1 METISTAQNIT
12 DTSAVSAA
20 PVTPAAAVPSAPVKE
35 KVVLAYS
42 GGLDTSVCIK
52 WLQNELGLDVIAML
66 GNVGQEHDGL
76 EKIAAKAEQLGCVA
90 VEVVDMTDE
99 FANTYLTCAIAAN
112 AMYENKYPL
121 LSALSRPLIS
131 QHLVACAHK
140 HGAAYVAHGC
150 TGKGNDQVRFETS
163 IMALDPALK
172 VLAPVREWDL
182 GMRPD
187 EIAYAKKHGVPV
199 TQSIEKPYSIDDNLW
214 GRAIEAG
221 VLEDPWAEPPA
232 DIWTMTVDP
241 LDAPDAPTYVELG
254 FAAGVPTSLNGQDMP
269 LAELVAELN
278 GIAGANGFGRIDMIE
293 NRYVGL
299 KSRECYEVPAGLALI
314 QAHKALEDLC
324 LERDVLHHKLAL
336 EQLWADQ
343 VYNGRWFSPFKE
355 ALDAFMAATQQ
366 QVSGSVKL
374 KFYKGGCVVVG
385 RASEAALYDPALA
398 TYDNDDAFDQKAA
411 KGFIDIQGLS
421 IKTWAAKKAEL
432 AAKSSD
438 GQTIPVNDAAAPH
451 VPFGVVDGSGAEPA
465 PHAQGMAV
473 NY

>member
-1 METISTAQNIT
+1 MTSTVA
-12 DTSAVSAA
+12 TSASTPIATNAPDCASASS
-20 PVTPAAAVPSAPVKE
+20 TVKQ

-52 WLQNELGLDVIAML
+52 WLQHELNLDVIAML

-76 EKIAAKAEQLGCVA
+76 EKIAAKAEMLGCVA
-90 VEVVDMTDE
+90 VEVVDMTEE
-99 FANTYLTCAIAAN
+99 FASEYLTCAIAAN

-131 QHLVACAHK
+131 KHLVACAHK

-163 IMALDPALK
+163 IMALDPALT

-187 EIAYAKKHGVPV
+187 EIAYAKQHGVPV
-199 TQSIEKPYSIDDNLW
+199 AQSIEKPYSIDDNLW

-221 VLEDPWAEPPA
+221 VLENPWAEPPA

-241 LDAPDAPTYVELG
+241 ADAPDAPAYVEIG
-254 FAAGVPTSLNGQDMP
+254 FTAGVPSSLNGEQMP
-269 LAELVAELN
+269 LAELIAKLN
-278 GIAGANGFGRIDMIE
+278 GIAGVCGFGRIDMIE

-343 VYNGRWFSPFKE
+343 VYNGRWFSPLKD
-355 ALDAFMAATQQ
+355 ALDAFMATTQ
-366 QVSGSVKL
+366 GALTGAVKL
-374 KFYKGGCVVVG
+374 KFFKGSCVVVG
-385 RASEAALYDPALA
+385 RKSAEALYDPALA
-398 TYDNDDAFDQKAA
+398 TYDNDEAFDQKAA

-421 IKTWAAKKAEL
+421 IKTWAAKR
-432 AAKSSD
+432 AAH
-438 GQTIPVNDAAAPH
+438 IPQAA
-451 VPFGVVDGSGAEPA
+451 GSQLDVVDGTGAPA
-465 PHAQGMAV
+465 VDPACEEALAQAV

>member
-1 METISTAQNIT
+1 MNNQQS
-12 DTSAVSAA
+12 
-20 PVTPAAAVPSAPVKE
+20 KE

-52 WLQNELGLDVIAML
+52 WLQHEMDLDVIAML

-76 EKIAAKAEQLGCVA
+76 EKVAEKARTLGCVA

-99 FANTYLTCAIAAN
+99 FASDYITCAIAAN

-131 QHLVACAHK
+131 KHLVETAHK
-140 HGAAYVAHGC
+140 YGATCVAHGC

-163 IMALDPALK
+163 ITALDPSLK
-172 VLAPVREWDL
+172 VIAPVREWDL

-187 EIAYAKKHGVPV
+187 EIAYAEKHGVPV
-199 TQSIEKPYSIDDNLW
+199 SQSIEKPYSIDDNLW

-241 LDAPDAPTYVELG
+241 LDAPDVPTYVEVG
-254 FAAGVPTSLNGQDMP
+254 FAAGVPTSLDGEELP
-269 LAELVAELN
+269 LPELIAKLN
-278 GIAGANGFGRIDMIE
+278 VIAGSCGYGRIDMIE

-343 VYNGRWFSPFKE
+343 VYNGRWFSPFKQ
-355 ALDAFMAATQQ
+355 ALDAFMAATQHD
-366 QVSGSVKL
+366 VTGTVRLKL
-374 KFYKGGCVVVG
+374 YKGGCVVAG
-385 RASEAALYDPALA
+385 RKSSCALYDPALA
-398 TYDNDDAFDQKAA
+398 TYENDEAFDQKAA

-421 IKTWAAKKAEL
+421 IKTWAMKG
-432 AAKSSD
+432 AAHMQEGASAPTSFDVLD
-438 GQTIPVNDAAAPH
+438 GTA
-451 VPFGVVDGSGAEPA
+451 GSHTASR
-465 PHAQGMAV
+465 AV
-473 NY
+473 NF

>member
-1 METISTAQNIT
+1 MNAMNN
-12 DTSAVSAA
+12 A
-20 PVTPAAAVPSAPVKE
+20 PAKE

-52 WLQNELGLDVIAML
+52 WLQNEMGLDVIAML

-76 EKIAAKAEQLGCVA
+76 EKVAEKAKMLGCVA
-90 VEVVDMTDE
+90 VEVIDMTDE
-99 FANTYLTCAIAAN
+99 FASDYITCAIAAN

-131 QHLVACAHK
+131 KHLVEVAHK
-140 HGAAYVAHGC
+140 HGATSVAHGC

-163 IMALDPALK
+163 IAALDPSLK
-172 VLAPVREWDL
+172 VIAPVREWDL

-187 EIAYAKKHGVPV
+187 EIAYAQKHGVPV
-199 TQSIEKPYSIDDNLW
+199 AQSIEKPYSIDDNLW

-241 LDAPDAPTYVELG
+241 LEAPDVVTYVEVG
-254 FAAGVPTSLNGQDMP
+254 FTAGVPTSLDGRDLP
-269 LAELVAELN
+269 LAELIAELN
-278 GIAGANGFGRIDMIE
+278 AIAGSCGYGRIDMIE

-343 VYNGRWFSPFKE
+343 VYNGRWFSPFKQ
-355 ALDAFMAATQQ
+355 ALDAFMGATQQ
-366 QVSGSVKL
+366 DLTGAVKL

-385 RASEAALYDPALA
+385 RKSAAALYDPALA
-398 TYDNDDAFDQKAA
+398 TYENDDAFDQKAA

-421 IKTWAAKKAEL
+421 IKTWATKKAEIGGAH
-432 AAKSSD
+432 AAVSPAFD
-438 GQTIPVNDAAAPH
+438 
-451 VPFGVVDGSGAEPA
+451 VVGGSGEAWD
-465 PHAQGMAV
+465 MDRAV

>member
-1 METISTAQNIT
+1 MS
-12 DTSAVSAA
+12 
-20 PVTPAAAVPSAPVKE
+20 KE

-76 EKIAAKAEQLGCVA
+76 EKIADKARSLGCIA

-99 FANTYLTCAIAAN
+99 FADEYLTRAIAAN

-131 QHLVACAHK
+131 AHLVDVAHK
-140 HGAAYVAHGC
+140 YGATCVAHGC

-163 IMALDPALK
+163 IATLDPSLK

-187 EIAYAKKHGVPV
+187 EIAYAKAHGVPV
-199 TQSIEKPYSIDDNLW
+199 AQSIEKPYSIDDNLW

-221 VLEDPWAEPPA
+221 VLEDPWNEPPA

-241 LDAPDAPTYVELG
+241 AFAPDEAAYVEIG
-254 FAAGVPTSLNGQDMP
+254 FNAGVPTSLDGEQ
-269 LAELVAELN
+269 LSVAELVAKLN
-278 GIAGANGFGRIDMIE
+278 AIAGANGYGRIDMIE

-314 QAHKALEDLC
+314 AAHKALEDLC
-324 LERDVLHHKLAL
+324 LERDVLHYKLSL
-336 EQLWADQ
+336 EQTWADQ
-343 VYNGRWFSPFKE
+343 VYNGRWFSPLKE
-355 ALDAFMAATQQ
+355 ALDAFMADTQAALTG
-366 QVSGSVKL
+366 VVKL
-374 KFYKGGCVVVG
+374 KFYKGSCVVVG
-385 RASEAALYDPALA
+385 RKSAAALYDQSLA

-421 IKTWAAKKAEL
+421 LKTWATKKAEV
-432 AAKSSD
+432 ASA
-438 GQTIPVNDAAAPH
+438 TAAAALKLD
-451 VPFGVVDGSGAEPA
+451 VVMGSAEPVLA
-465 PHAQGMAV
+465 DAV

>member
-1 METISTAQNIT
+1 MSKELT
-12 DTSAVSAA
+12 
-20 PVTPAAAVPSAPVKE
+20 KE

-52 WLQNELGLDVIAML
+52 WLQNEMNLDVIAML

-76 EKIAAKAEQLGCVA
+76 EKIAEKAKILGCIA
-90 VEVVDMTDE
+90 VEVVDMVDE
-99 FANTYLTCAIAAN
+99 FASEYLTCAIAAN

-131 QHLVACAHK
+131 AHLVEVAHAY
-140 HGAAYVAHGC
+140 GAAYVAHGC

-163 IMALDPALK
+163 IATLDPSLK
-172 VLAPVREWDL
+172 VIAPVREWDL

-187 EIAYAKKHGVPV
+187 EIAYAEANGVPV
-199 TQSIEKPYSIDDNLW
+199 AQSVEKPYSIDDNLW

-241 LDAPDAPTYVELG
+241 VDAPNAPTYIEVG
-254 FAAGVPTSLNGQDMP
+254 FKAGVPCSLDGVEMP
-269 LAELVAELN
+269 LAQLVSKLN
-278 GIAGANGFGRIDMIE
+278 VIAGENGFGRIDMIE

-324 LERDVLHHKLAL
+324 LERDVLHHKLML

-355 ALDAFMAATQQ
+355 ALDAFMTSTQKQ
-366 QVSGSVKL
+366 LTGEVKL
-374 KFYKGGCVVVG
+374 KFYKGACVVVG
-385 RASEAALYDPALA
+385 RASAAALYDAALA

-421 IKTWAAKKAEL
+421 LKTWAIKKAAL
-432 AAKSSD
+432 D
-438 GQTIPVNDAAAPH
+438 
-451 VPFGVVDGSGAEPA
+451 AEPHGSMFDVVA
-465 PHAQGMAV
+465 GTQPVAFDKVA

>member
-1 METISTAQNIT
+1 MNNQQS
-12 DTSAVSAA
+12 
-20 PVTPAAAVPSAPVKE
+20 KE

-52 WLQNELGLDVIAML
+52 WLQHEMDLDVIAML

-76 EKIAAKAEQLGCVA
+76 EKVVEKARMLGCVA
-90 VEVVDMTDE
+90 VEVVDMTEE
-99 FANTYLTCAIAAN
+99 FASDYITCAIAAN

-131 QHLVACAHK
+131 KHLVETAHK
-140 HGAAYVAHGC
+140 YGATCVAHGC

-163 IMALDPALK
+163 IMALDPSLR
-172 VLAPVREWDL
+172 VIAPVREWDL

-187 EIAYAKKHGVPV
+187 EIAYAEKHGVPV
-199 TQSIEKPYSIDDNLW
+199 SQSIEKPYSIDDNLW

-241 LDAPDAPTYVELG
+241 LDAPDAPTYVEVG
-254 FAAGVPTSLNGQDMP
+254 FAAGVPTSLDGEELP
-269 LAELVAELN
+269 LPELIAKLN
-278 GIAGANGFGRIDMIE
+278 GIAGSCGYGRIDMIE

-343 VYNGRWFSPFKE
+343 VYNGRWFSPFKQ
-355 ALDAFMAATQQ
+355 ALDAFMAATQHD
-366 QVSGSVKL
+366 VTGTVRLKL
-374 KFYKGGCVVVG
+374 YKGGCVVAG
-385 RASEAALYDPALA
+385 RKSSCALYDPALA
-398 TYDNDDAFDQKAA
+398 TYENDEAFDQKAA

-421 IKTWAAKKAEL
+421 IKTWAMKG
-432 AAKSSD
+432 AAHMMGGAPVPTSFDVLD
-438 GQTIPVNDAAAPH
+438 GTA
-451 VPFGVVDGSGAEPA
+451 GSHTASR
-465 PHAQGMAV
+465 AV
-473 NY
+473 NF

>member
-1 METISTAQNIT
+1 MNAMNN
-12 DTSAVSAA
+12 A
-20 PVTPAAAVPSAPVKE
+20 PAKE

-52 WLQNELGLDVIAML
+52 WLQNEMGLDVIAML

-76 EKIAAKAEQLGCVA
+76 EKVAEKAKMLGCVA
-90 VEVVDMTDE
+90 VEVIDMTDE
-99 FANTYLTCAIAAN
+99 FASDYITCAIAAN

-131 QHLVACAHK
+131 KHLVEVAHK
-140 HGAAYVAHGC
+140 HGATSVAHGC

-163 IMALDPALK
+163 IVALDPSLK
-172 VLAPVREWDL
+172 VIAPVREWDL

-187 EIAYAKKHGVPV
+187 EIAYAQKHGVPV
-199 TQSIEKPYSIDDNLW
+199 AQSIEKPYSIDDNLW

-241 LDAPDAPTYVELG
+241 LEAPDVATYVEVG
-254 FAAGVPTSLNGQDMP
+254 FTAGVPTSLDGRDLP
-269 LAELVAELN
+269 LAELIAELN
-278 GIAGANGFGRIDMIE
+278 AIAGSCGYGRIDMIE

-299 KSRECYEVPAGLALI
+299 KSRECYEEPAGLALI

-343 VYNGRWFSPFKE
+343 VYNGRWFSPFKQ
-355 ALDAFMAATQQ
+355 ALDAFMGATQQ
-366 QVSGSVKL
+366 DLTGAVKL

-385 RASEAALYDPALA
+385 CKSAAALYDPALA
-398 TYDNDDAFDQKAA
+398 TYENDDAFDQKAA

-421 IKTWAAKKAEL
+421 IKTWATKKAEIGGAH
-432 AAKSSD
+432 AAVSPAFD
-438 GQTIPVNDAAAPH
+438 
-451 VPFGVVDGSGAEPA
+451 VVGGSGEAWD
-465 PHAQGMAV
+465 MDRAV